1 MRKKNSDHT
10 EPRHSCEPFNRK
22 RRFFVSVSLALI
34 AYYGLQ
40 VQVHDAAVVSGVS
53 MRIGRP
59 DAIIKGLWLIWG
71 WALWR
76 YVQILYD
83 YKPIWLPEIIR
94 DRNIQREKILMRH
107 ARREILKDP
116 QIQKKGKVTVFA
128 ITKID
133 PGTEIYPEIKK
144 PGHWKYG
151 YSVKGYSNNDSTKE
165 ISLGGSQKDL
175 KLNQFESF
183 LVETEAWLRAALI
196 YPSFADYFM
205 PALLALLTLSA
216 PWLLA

>member
-1 MRKKNSDHT
+1 MNAQKNSDHT

-83 YKPIWLPEIIR
+83 CRPNWLPEIIR
-94 DRNIQREKILMRH
+94 DRNIQRLKILMRH
-107 ARREILKDP
+107 ARREVLKDP
-116 QIQKKGKVTVFA
+116 QVINKIRKVTDVTII
-128 ITKID
+128 ITSIFH
-133 PGTEIYPEIKK
+133 GL
-144 PGHWKYG
+144 KYD
-151 YSVKGYSNNDSTKE
+151 YSVKGYSNNDSPKE
-165 ISLGGSQKDL
+165 ISLEDRQKDL

-183 LVETEAWLRAALI
+183 LVETEARLRAALLH
-196 YPSFADYFM
+196 PSFADYFM